1 MWSWW
6 RRASSCMDPS
16 KLLVYIIQCVELT
29 SDSTKQGCHVP
40 PKSGLQRSR
49 LWKMPY
55 YRKKYIL
62 ICTALKISLPSCPFN
77 CNSHLMVILH
87 SYSSHS
93 MQQIFYLYS
102 LHAHL
107 VFGAEVEVEFR
118 DWSFRGSR
126 AVAAAPWTC
135 KTFSSSPL
143 KERVTLREEGAC
155 KSHGI
160 LISLL
165 MKKIWLSDSTSFLV
179 TGGRWLL
186 GASHGEQLRKLRG
199 IGKWEVRRSI
209 RAASKIYWSS
219 SSFTILFIQTL
230 WGGYRLQGYEKTD
243 EFCNSI
249 LGYFA
254 VQIHVFTIGET
265 TQSPLQRM

>member
-1 MWSWW
+1 MHS
-6 RRASSCMDPS
+6 AQDLFALLSIQLQFTPNGHSSFIFFS
-16 KLLVYIIQCVELT
+16 
-29 SDSTKQGCHVP
+29 
-40 PKSGLQRSR
+40 
-49 LWKMPY
+49 
-55 YRKKYIL
+55 
-62 ICTALKISLPSCPFN
+62 FN
-77 CNSHLMVILH
+77 AADFLF
-87 SYSSHS
+87 
-93 MQQIFYLYS
+93 IFSAYPLC
-102 LHAHL
+102 
-107 VFGAEVEVEFR
+107 FPGAEVEVEFR

-143 KERVTLREEGAC
+143 KERLTLREEGAC
-155 KSHGI
+155 KIHGI

-179 TGGRWLL
+179 TGGLWLL

-209 RAASKIYWSS
+209 RAASKICWSS

-230 WGGYRLQGYEKTD
+230 WEGYRLQGYEKTD

-265 TQSPLQRM
+265 TQSPLQTM